1 MPIYEFECNRCGK
14 NVEIHCSYN
23 DIKRLR
29 CKCGGRLIKQFT
41 TCNIIGANR
50 FIRKP
55 GGIDPAQD
63 REDARKS
70 LEKRKH
76 MKLNKGGIL

>member
-1 MPIYEFECNRCGK
+1 MPNYQFECNQCGK
-14 NVEIHCSYN
+14 TVEIRCSYK
-23 DIKRLR
+23 DIQRLH

-41 TCNIIGANR
+41 PCNIIGVNR
-50 FIRKP
+50 FIQKP
-55 GGIDPAQD
+55 GLDATQS
-63 REDARKS
+63 RERARKS